1 MTKHSDQAGG
11 GSRPS
16 SVPLRSD
23 RDPSTSA
30 SESGTGTTPSPSSQG
45 SPSTPASR
53 PTQPSPA
60 SQRGPSYGGATHTG
74 STPATHTGSTNPAGQ
89 ASQAAQGGGQASQA
103 AQGMADQA
111 REQAKTLA
119 AEAKNLASEAT
130 EQTAELAGRATQQV
144 NTLMTDQKRRAA
156 ERLGTLAGALR
167 EAGRKLGNDELGGRV
182 GQYAQRAADQ
192 VDSMSSYVRTAE
204 LQSFVRD
211 AGQFARRRPEVFI
224 GGAFLTGLLAARFL
238 KASSSHSKASSS
250 HPRQYETHAGLPARQ
265 PETPSRPYMGG
276 R

>member
-16 SVPLRSD
+16 SVPLSSD
-23 RDPSTSA
+23 RDPSA
-30 SESGTGTTPSPSSQG
+30 G
-45 SPSTPASR
+45 S
-53 PTQPSPA
+53 
-60 SQRGPSYGGATHTG
+60 THTG
-74 STPATHTGSTNPAGQ
+74 PGSGSTQAGSTNPARQ
-89 ASQAAQGGGQASQA
+89 ASQAAQGVVE
-103 AQGMADQA
+103 QA

-144 NTLMTDQKRRAA
+144 NTVMTEQKQWAA
-156 ERLGTLAGALR
+156 ARLGTLAGALR
-167 EAGRKLGNDELGGRV
+167 EAARKLGDDELGGRV

-238 KASSSHSKASSS
+238 KASGSHT
-250 HPRQYETHAGLPARQ
+250 RRYESHAGLPARPSDFRQ
-265 PETPSRPYMGG
+265 PYMPMGG